1 MYRDSANALDE
12 RDRAVG
18 AILISEALVDEC
30 ERAATLIRATDAP
43 LSHHERWRRI
53 TDVHDTYPEIWEHLD
68 RARSVLATRGANTTR
83 YDELRPRAARALT
96 NAEGTDIDNDA
107 LDNARRAIEDLK
119 LAVPG
124 ADWKAIN
131 DRTTHLL
138 DKPLARTKGQ
148 RVIVMTIVVLFL
160 FAVAGWLVA
169 IIPERKV
176 HRRELMRRELSEI
189 AQQRKLRIELVRVEL
204 GQRCDLERARE
215 LAKLL
220 AMDGR
225 SADAK
230 EFGMDYLS
238 RCGDDEV
245 VDNWAHAPRAPRP

>member
-18 AILISEALVDEC
+18 AILIGEALVDEC
-30 ERAATLIRATDAP
+30 ERAATAIRSAET
-43 LSHHERWRRI
+43 LSHRERWQTL
-53 TDVHDTYPEIWEHLD
+53 TDVHDTYPEVWRHLD
-68 RARSVLATRGANTTR
+68 RARSLLATRGANTAR
-83 YDELRPRAARALT
+83 YDELRCRARRAPT
-96 NAEGTDIDNDA
+96 NADGTDIDDAA
-107 LDNARRAIEDLK
+107 LDEARRAIEDLK

-124 ADWKAIN
+124 ADWQAIRE
-131 DRTTHLL
+131 RTDHLVA
-138 DKPLARTKGQ
+138 KPLARAKGQ
-148 RVIVMTIVVLFL
+148 RAIMLSIVALFA

-176 HRRELMRRELSEI
+176 DRREALRRELSEI

-204 GQRCDLERARE
+204 GQRCDVERARE

-220 AMDGR
+220 VMDGR
-225 SADAK
+225 TGDANA
-230 EFGMDYLS
+230 FGVDYLA

-245 VDNWAHAPRAPRP
+245 VDNWAHAPRPPRP